1 MADSQDIKEKQLPAI
16 TMAAI
21 GVSVAIALG
30 ERQSLTIQTHMP
42 LDASKE
48 EQDQVMDRLRRLA
61 DRERAFA
68 ELPQMI
74 EDLDKQ
80 EREFANMRQN
90 LADIDKA
97 HAEKVI
103 DLDRAMVE
111 GKTRLEEIKQQD
123 YEKFVESGRRG
134 EYRPQGHVKTTLD
147 ALFADVEKAM
157 VEKVRIQAEKAQNER
172 NLEVSAERFPKAI
185 AALKAKIEEARRLT
199 A

>member
-1 MADSQDIKEKQLPAI
+1 MTDSLKESPLPAI

-42 LDASKE
+42 LDASKA
-48 EQDQVMDRLRRLA
+48 EQDEVMDRLRRLA

-68 ELPQMI
+68 ELPQML
-74 EDLDKQ
+74 EDLEKQ

-90 LADIDKA
+90 LADLDKA
-97 HAEKVI
+97 HEAKLLELEQKVI
-103 DLDRAMVE
+103 D
-111 GKTRLEEIKQQD
+111 GKARWDEIQKQD
-123 YEKFVESGRRG
+123 YEKFTESGRRG

-147 ALFADVEKAM
+147 ALKEEGAGCAAEM
-157 VEKVRIQAEKAQNER
+157 QRLQAEKMQNER

-185 AALKAKIEEARRLT
+185 ASLKAKIEEARRLIQ
-199 A
+199 